1 MKTALKILGILIV
14 LILAL
19 AILLPIIFKGKIIE
33 LAKKEINKSVT
44 AKVDFKDVGL
54 SLFRSFPDFSLRIDG
69 LSVIGINEFDKDTL
83 ANIEKLELTLDLM
96 SVISGSNY
104 EIKKIR
110 IYHPDIN
117 VKVLKDGKTN
127 YDISPPE
134 EEKPRTTAAE
144 GETPFKLT
152 LKLVEIEDANIVYED
167 ASLPTKAVL
176 KGLNHQLSGNMVG
189 DFTTL
194 KTSTS
199 IDKFDLDYDG
209 IRYFT
214 NAKVNYIADI
224 KADLK
229 NEVYTLKENELKLN
243 ELFLAFTGSFAFVGE
258 DYKLDFTFNA
268 PKTDFK
274 NFLSVV
280 PAIYAKD
287 FASVET
293 KGNLKLDGMVKGLY
307 TETSLPAFN
316 LNLLVS
322 DAMFKYPDLPKAV
335 TGINIKT
342 AISNPGGDADNT
354 VIDISDFKMQLGN
367 DPVEMK
373 MLIKTP
379 VSDPDIDANI
389 KGSFNLAGVSEY
401 YPLEKGDELTGSFI
415 FDIILKG
422 KLSAVEN
429 EQYENFTALGSLKVK
444 EFKYTSSMVNEPVEI
459 ALTQLDFSPAYLD
472 LVSFQS
478 KIGKNDFNAQGKLT
492 NYLAYAFKDEI
503 LKGNLKTT
511 SHYFDI
517 SSLMPEETGTT
528 QESSVD
534 TTAMTVVEIPGNID
548 FEMAATFDKLI
559 YDNIVMDN
567 VKGMLKIKD
576 KKLELTNL
584 SMNLLK
590 GEMVMNGVYST
601 VTPEKPEF
609 DFGLNMK
616 NIDIQ
621 EAYKT
626 LEILST
632 YAPIAQKTSGLLS
645 AKMNLKSNLDKEMSP
660 VYETMTGGGDLS
672 TSPIKVSGVNTLDKI
687 ADALKMDNLRSL
699 DISKIL
705 VQFEFIDGKIMVK
718 PFDMKVSDYT
728 AKLGGWTA
736 FDQTIDYVV
745 NLNVP
750 RKEFGSAA
758 NNVLDNLVSQA
769 NSKGANFNLGEMV
782 SLDVLIG
789 GTLTDPTIK
798 TGLKDAGKNL
808 MEDMKEQVKQEVE
821 KKVEEVKEDVKV
833 QAQKLID
840 DANKSAQMLISE
852 AEKQADNI
860 RKTAADGAKK
870 LRDEADVQA
879 KKVEAEGKK
888 NGFIAEAAAKE
899 SAKGIRKEA
908 DKKATALTSEADK
921 QANGVV
927 NKAKQEADAIKK
939 KAQEEAD
946 KLLGK

>member
-1 MKTALKILGILIV
+1 MKTALKIVGILIV
-14 LILAL
+14 LIIAL

-33 LAKKEINKSVT
+33 LAKKEINKSVA
-44 AKVDFKDVGL
+44 AKVDFSDVGM
-54 SLFRSFPDFSLRIDG
+54 SLLRSFPDFSLRINN
-69 LSVIGINEFDKDTL
+69 LTVVGINEFEKDTL

-96 SVISGSNY
+96 SVISGNNY

-117 VKVLKDGKTN
+117 VRVLKDGKTN
-127 YDISPPE
+127 YDISLPE
-134 EEKPRTTAAE
+134 EEQPVTTKE
-144 GETPFKLT
+144 EEQPFKLT
-152 LKLVEIEDANIVYED
+152 LKLVEIEDANIVYDD

-176 KGLNHQLSGNMVG
+176 KGLNHQLSGNMDG

-194 KTSTS
+194 KTTTT

-209 IRYFT
+209 VRYFS
-214 NAKVNYIADI
+214 NANVDYKADI
-224 KADLK
+224 DADLK
-229 NEVYTLKENELKLN
+229 NEVYNLKENELKLN
-243 ELFLAFTGSFAFVGE
+243 ELFLAFAGSFAFVGE

-367 DPVEMK
+367 DLLEMK

-401 YPLEKGDELTGSFI
+401 YPLEKGDELTGLFI

-459 ALTQLDFSPAYLD
+459 ALAQLDFSPAYLE

-492 NYLAYAFKDEI
+492 NYLAYAFRDEI

-559 YDNIVMDN
+559 YDNIIMDN
-567 VKGMLKIKD
+567 VKGMLKVKD

-601 VTPEKPEF
+601 VTPDKPDF

-660 VYETMTGGGDLS
+660 VYESMTGGGEFS

-736 FDQTIDYVV
+736 FDQTIDYVM

-758 NNVLDNLVSQA
+758 NNVLNNLVSQA
-769 NSKGANFNLGEMV
+769 NSKGANFSLGEMV

-808 MEDMKEQVKQEVE
+808 MEDVKEQVKQEVE
-821 KKVEEVKEDVKV
+821 KKVEEVKEDAKA

-888 NGFIAEAAAKE
+888 NGFLAEAAAKE

-908 DKKATALTSEADK
+908 DKKATSLTTEADK
-921 QANGVV
+921 QANSVV
-927 NKAKQEADAIKK
+927 SKAKAEADAIKK
-939 KAQEEAD
+939 QAQDEAD

>member
-1 MKTALKILGILIV
+1 
-14 LILAL
+14 
-19 AILLPIIFKGKIIE
+19 
-33 LAKKEINKSVT
+33 
-44 AKVDFKDVGL
+44 
-54 SLFRSFPDFSLRIDG
+54 
-69 LSVIGINEFDKDTL
+69 
-83 ANIEKLELTLDLM
+83 
-96 SVISGSNY
+96 
-104 EIKKIR
+104 
-110 IYHPDIN
+110 
-117 VKVLKDGKTN
+117 
-127 YDISPPE
+127 
-134 EEKPRTTAAE
+134 
-144 GETPFKLT
+144 
-152 LKLVEIEDANIVYED
+152 
-167 ASLPTKAVL
+167 
-176 KGLNHQLSGNMVG
+176 
-189 DFTTL
+189 
-194 KTSTS
+194 
-199 IDKFDLDYDG
+199 
-209 IRYFT
+209 
-214 NAKVNYIADI
+214 
-224 KADLK
+224 
-229 NEVYTLKENELKLN
+229 
-243 ELFLAFTGSFAFVGE
+243 
-258 DYKLDFTFNA
+258 
-268 PKTDFK
+268 
-274 NFLSVV
+274 
-280 PAIYAKD
+280 
-287 FASVET
+287 
-293 KGNLKLDGMVKGLY
+293 
-307 TETSLPAFN
+307 
-316 LNLLVS
+316 
-322 DAMFKYPDLPKAV
+322 
-335 TGINIKT
+335 
-342 AISNPGGDADNT
+342 
-354 VIDISDFKMQLGN
+354 
-367 DPVEMK
+367 
-373 MLIKTP
+373 
-379 VSDPDIDANI
+379 
-389 KGSFNLAGVSEY
+389 
-401 YPLEKGDELTGSFI
+401 
-415 FDIILKG
+415 
-422 KLSAVEN
+422 
-429 EQYENFTALGSLKVK
+429 
-444 EFKYTSSMVNEPVEI
+444 
-459 ALTQLDFSPAYLD
+459 
-472 LVSFQS
+472 
-478 KIGKNDFNAQGKLT
+478 
-492 NYLAYAFKDEI
+492 
-503 LKGNLKTT
+503 
-511 SHYFDI
+511 
-517 SSLMPEETGTT
+517 
-528 QESSVD
+528 
-534 TTAMTVVEIPGNID
+534 MTVVEIPGNID

-601 VTPEKPEF
+601 VTPDKPDF

-632 YAPIAQKTSGLLS
+632 YAPIAQKTSGSLS

-660 VYETMTGGGDLS
+660 VYETMTGGGEFS

-718 PFDMKVSDYT
+718 PFDMKVSNYT

-736 FDQTIDYVV
+736 FDQTIDYVM

-769 NSKGANFNLGEMV
+769 NSKGANFSLGEIV

-789 GTLTDPTIK
+789 GTLTEPTIK

-821 KKVEEVKEDVKV
+821 KKVEEVKEDAKA

-908 DKKATALTSEADK
+908 DKKATALTTEADK

-927 NKAKQEADAIKK
+927 AKAKQEADAIKK